1 VALLLGLSV
10 REPARGMSER
20 WLANEEAKPL
30 QLSADETQGQPRD
43 ITAIDDA
50 EARAAGW
57 AQAVAELW
65 HRVAFLARLPAFVTH
80 CAVAAVRNAGGYS
93 LGAWLQV
100 FLVRRHGLT
109 PSEFTPWLMVIVPLG
124 TDVTL
129 LFDAGLG
136 QLNLTRVRVRSCA
149 VERRWRP
156 WGDSGRLVGGRVAQT

>member
-1 VALLLGLSV
+1 
-10 REPARGMSER
+10 MSER

-43 ITAIDDA
+43 TAIDDA
-50 EARAAGW
+50 GARAAGW
-57 AQAVAELW
+57 AQAVEGLW

-129 LFDAGLG
+129 LFDLVGLVSS
-136 QLNLTRVRVRSCA
+136 TWRVCVCGRTQ
-149 VERRWRP
+149 VEAL
-156 WGDSGRLVGGRVAQT
+156 GRLWVAGWRTRGTDVTCGARRG

>member
-1 VALLLGLSV
+1 MALLLGLSV

-30 QLSADETQGQPRD
+30 QLSADETQAGQTRD
-43 ITAIDDA
+43 MTAIDDA

-129 LFDAGLG
+129 LFDAVVGL
-136 QLNLTRVRVRSCA
+136 VS
-149 VERRWRP
+149 
-156 WGDSGRLVGGRVAQT
+156 